1 MKNLMRENMSRQ
13 GVELMVVRERTRQRY
28 AYRCISYPDTTT
40 RAQSMCSILAIVCLL
55 IAALLVATP
64 LSHADERI
72 LSTKKRG
79 TPSAIRQPIS
89 VPKRPRSRLLLYNAK
104 EWSVGN
110 RSLTKEQLTRR
121 VAKLTQEHAKTLSR
135 RNLVALEEF
144 YESKVL
150 EDWVEI
156 ALLADEAEAQGLAVT
171 PAELQQKVDALQST
185 PGTRVDVEKA
195 LKSMGV
201 TKTEFLNEMHDAIL
215 GEKLIRT
222 RLAQAYPE
230 DKLREIYNAMPEKF
244 ITPPQVRASHIFRA
258 LSGNETKKK
267 KNTLYNE
274 IKALHRRALA
284 GEDFATI
291 AKASDA
297 PSRDRGGDIG
307 WFTAVNSLPKP
318 LDTLIFE
325 LKVGKISKVVES
337 KFGYHILKL
346 TDARP
351 ATGLTFED
359 ARPAVEDYVFAT
371 VRNDLL
377 QAIKST
383 KRVAVIVEGQKK
395 QILLAP
401 PQSSP

>member
-1 MKNLMRENMSRQ
+1 
-13 GVELMVVRERTRQRY
+13 
-28 AYRCISYPDTTT
+28 
-40 RAQSMCSILAIVCLL
+40 MCSIVAIVCLL
-55 IAALLVATP
+55 ITALLVATP
-64 LSHADERI
+64 LSHADEKI
-72 LSTKKRG
+72 LRVKKRG
-79 TPSAIRQPIS
+79 TPGTVRQPIS
-89 VPKRPRSRLLLYNAK
+89 VPKRPRSRLLVYNAK
-104 EWSVGN
+104 EWVIGN

-150 EDWVEI
+150 EDWVDI
-156 ALLADEAEAQGLAVT
+156 ALLADEAEAQRITVT

-195 LKSMGV
+195 LKSLGV
-201 TKTEFLNEMHDAIL
+201 TKTEFLNEMRDAIL

-222 RLAQAYPE
+222 RLAQAYPK
-230 DKLREIYNAMPEKF
+230 DKLRAIYNALPKKF
-244 ITPPQVRASHIFRA
+244 ITPPQVRVSHIFRA
-258 LSGNETKKK
+258 LSGKETKKQK
-267 KNTLYNE
+267 KVLYNE
-274 IKALHRRALA
+274 IKELHRRALA
-284 GEDFATI
+284 GEDFAAL

-307 WFTAVNSLPKP
+307 WFTAVNSLPTP
-318 LDTLIFE
+318 LDTLIFK

-337 KFGYHILKL
+337 QFGYHILKL

-377 QAIKST
+377 QVIKGRKKVT
-383 KRVAVIVEGQKK
+383 VIVEGQKK